1 MLWNKTNHTDC
12 GVYLYYINANILC
25 LISELAVG
33 KANDFNSDKDILV
46 LPLDTT
52 KFETHE
58 DAFKT
63 VLDHF
68 SQVLYKQ
75 SLFFHYTGCIKK
87 KVIELWSALAHPLY
101 NLQKSLFRSRKDQAF
116 SFRLLPCL

>member
-12 GVYLYYINANILC
+12 RVYLYYINANILC

-75 SLFFHYTGCIKK
+75 SLFFHY
-87 KVIELWSALAHPLY
+87 SAQNNAVKFFKIPFKFTQPEEVFFHEEMIF
-101 NLQKSLFRSRKDQAF
+101 N
-116 SFRLLPCL
+116 C

>member
-1 MLWNKTNHTDC
+1 MLWNKTSHTDC

-63 VLDHF
+63 ILDHC

-75 SLFFHYTGCIKK
+75 CLFFHH
-87 KVIELWSALAHPLY
+87 SAQNNAVKFFKMLFKFTQLAEEVFFHKEMIF
-101 NLQKSLFRSRKDQAF
+101 NR
-116 SFRLLPCL
+116 